1 MYLNIQHHYVIV
13 VPMFPLMFRTP
24 IAAVLLVS
32 AVIGV
37 LVPYTI
43 YQATRIHV
51 MAIPL
56 PGQPISE
63 TVYASLAANDTD
75 PVVFTGEW
83 LESPGFS
90 HTYLL
95 TLDEPAISGTAGLDL
110 ANAFIDNRL
119 KSLVSDEVPDN
130 PQDGMDGRLWHYT
143 FTNDSYS
150 GPMMLHGLYVRVSV
164 NSVSGKVAMYYEV
177 WSSEFSSYHSWILTP
192 MNPDGGMIDPS
203 QARVISRDFLYSHN
217 YTLPRSTRLIDTRLE
232 YRQVDTE
239 PGQPENYS
247 RPVYH
252 IELAIPT
259 GEVFPVKWLQG
270 VLIEIDAITGRV
282 FYFGYMALDIP
293 KAGTEGLVD
302 VSLARNVAISYVANY
317 SERRVCLRLEPWPY
331 SIPTSQSWEFRL
343 TWTFEYN
350 VTGPWGLTVNEY
362 PVDARTGEG
371 FYQTLQYSGGKMIP
385 RNSIQNVAVVCLLS
399 LSCASIGFLWMHRYT
414 SSDST
419 PESHKESYETPSD
432 VETKAIGT

>member
-1 MYLNIQHHYVIV
+1 MSSVGFQ
-13 VPMFPLMFRTP
+13 TP
-24 IAAVLLVS
+24 ITAVLLVS
-32 AVIGV
+32 VVMGM

-43 YQATRIHV
+43 YQSTRND
-51 MAIPL
+51 ALTIPL
-56 PGQPISE
+56 PGEPISE
-63 TVYASLAANDTD
+63 TVYASLAANDSD
-75 PVVFTGEW
+75 SVIFTGEW
-83 LESPGFS
+83 QEALGFS

-95 TLDEPAISGTAGLDL
+95 TLDEPAISDTAGLDL
-110 ANAFIDNRL
+110 ANAFIDSNL
-119 KSLVSDEVPDN
+119 KSLVSDGVLDN
-130 PQDGMDGRLWHYT
+130 PQGGMEGRLWHYT
-143 FTNDSYS
+143 FTNDSYT

-177 WSSEFSSYHSWILTP
+177 WSSEFSSHHSWILTP
-192 MNPDGGMIDPS
+192 MNPDGRVIDPS

-239 PGQPENYS
+239 PGPPENYS

-302 VSLARNVAISYVANY
+302 VSLARNVAISYVASY

-331 SIPTSQSWEFRL
+331 AIPTSQSWEFRL

-350 VTGPWGLTVNEY
+350 VTGPWGVSVSEY
-362 PVDARTGEG
+362 SVDARTGES
-371 FYQTLQYSGGKMIP
+371 FRPSPLLSGGGIIP
-385 RNSIQNVAVVCLLS
+385 RNSIGNVAVVCFLS
-399 LSCASIGFLWMHRYT
+399 LFCASIGFLWTRRYV

-419 PESHKESYETPSD
+419 PESHEESHEPPKEIES
-432 VETKAIGT
+432 KAIGT